1 MKLIERQKCPY
12 CEEIK
17 FNSLFKKNYSSDI
30 LQEFL
35 LSYYKSIE
43 ILDILKLYVY
53 EIVECIKCTGMF
65 QKYVPDDNLSY
76 YLYEKLIS
84 ADDSFNKKKNII
96 HTNFKEYSLDAEI
109 IKKLFKKDND
119 QIKILEFGCGWGFW
133 AKFMKELNFDVETIE
148 ISKTRIDYLKKNKI
162 RNYEN
167 INELVKNYDLI
178 FASRYEGNGGSKD
191 DTIVTFVGNKIF
203 TLIGNILFKLHISD
217 ILFTYIMAKTDTF
230 RKLKLRSGDFRLCV
244 EIPIKSK
251 IKKLKYTTIST
262 LERKR
267 FAGKK
272 NVNELVD
279 GYFILSYLIKSFL
292 KIKNE

>member
-17 FNSLFKKNYSSDI
+17 FNSLFKKNYSSNI

-35 LSYYKSIE
+35 ISYYKKIE

-96 HTNFKEYSLDAEI
+96 HTNFKEYNLDAEI

-167 INELVKNYDLI
+167 INKLVKNYDLI
-178 FASRYEGNGGSKD
+178 FSNQALEHVSNPFQIIKNLNNNLNKD
-191 DTIVTFVGNKIF
+191 GIMYHKFPSSF
-203 TLIGNILFKLHISD
+203 LFKKKLSENYQPKKDCAHPLEHIN
-217 ILFTYIMAKTDTF
+217 IFNNKCFETMIKKI
-230 RKLKLRSGDFRLCV
+230 KLK
-244 EIPIKSK
+244 
-251 IKKLKYTTIST
+251 
-262 LERKR
+262 
-267 FAGKK
+267 KK
-272 NVNELVD
+272 NVQNL
-279 GYFILSYLIKSFL
+279 SFL
-292 KIKNE
+292 NNIKFIKNKFLFNQIILKK

>member
-17 FNSLFKKNYSSDI
+17 FNSLFKKNYSSDV

-162 RNYEN
+162 QNYEN
-167 INELVKNYDLI
+167 INELFKNYDLI
-178 FASRYEGNGGSKD
+178 FSNQALEHVSNPFQIIKNLNNNLNKD
-191 DTIVTFVGNKIF
+191 GIMYHKFPSSF
-203 TLIGNILFKLHISD
+203 LFKKKLSENYQPKKDCAHPLEHIN
-217 ILFTYIMAKTDTF
+217 IFNNKCFEKMIKKI
-230 RKLKLRSGDFRLCV
+230 KLK
-244 EIPIKSK
+244 
-251 IKKLKYTTIST
+251 
-262 LERKR
+262 
-267 FAGKK
+267 KK
-272 NVNELVD
+272 NVQNL
-279 GYFILSYLIKSFL
+279 SFL
-292 KIKNE
+292 NNIKFIKNKFLFNQIILEK